1 MVTKFRFLSFFII
14 SLFFLNG
21 TFTNLKASE
30 ICNNLI
36 NESYFFSDRYVEKYD
51 HGIGLEDYDDPD
63 SDKIFILSIEN
74 FSPAKE
80 IGLEKFL
87 EIHSIDNVKIN
98 DDIKENFDD
107 TIDYIYEL
115 MDKDNFSIKVINENS
130 EIINYDIT
138 KFTYKS
144 EPEVIS
150 NYYIDKIQIIN
161 LNREAKAR
169 FRIWT
174 DWQNP
179 KFLNYIKKSF
189 NNNNDFFCY
198 YTNQDNIEK
207 ILQKFW
213 YPISRVDQTGST
225 YSLVDVLGVGIDTSL
240 EDPFSITYDI
250 ESSVPTDANL
260 KQFPFDTMSFYFD
273 FSYFSG
279 GDLYLADQWLE
290 QLEDGVDRTNQY
302 LYEWQIVDA
311 DLTYDED
318 TYEYGGELV
327 YPLHYLEFELERNTL
342 YYFMKII
349 FPVIFIVL
357 ISFSVFWIKNQEIE
371 AKLNVSIVSL
381 LALIAYNFVYNS
393 ELPKLNFITII
404 DAFVFISY
412 LYSGAATIVSIYSY
426 YDYRRDGQKGEFN
439 SLDIRLRYIAPISYF
454 FIILTSSLF
463 IYNN

>member
-1 MVTKFRFLSFFII
+1 METKFRYLLIFIVSLCFF
-14 SLFFLNG
+14 NG

-30 ICNNLI
+30 ICNKLI
-36 NESYFFSDRYVEKYD
+36 NVNYFFSDRYIDKYD
-51 HGIGLEDYDDPD
+51 HGIGLEDYDDPN

-87 EIHSIDNVKIN
+87 EIHSIDNIKIHDN
-98 DDIKENFDD
+98 LKDNFED
-107 TIDYIYEL
+107 TIDYIYDL
-115 MDKDNFSIKVINENS
+115 MDKNSFSIKVVDENS

-174 DWQNP
+174 DWKNP
-179 KFLNYIKKSF
+179 NFLNYIKKSF
-189 NNNNDFFCY
+189 NNNQDFSCY
-198 YTNQDNIEK
+198 YTNKDNIEK
-207 ILQKFW
+207 LLQKFW
-213 YPISRVDQTGST
+213 YPITRVDQTGST
-225 YSLVDVLGVGIDTSL
+225 FSLVDILGVGIDTSL

-260 KQFPFDTMSFYFD
+260 KKFPFDNMSFFFD

-279 GDLYLADQWLE
+279 GDLFLADDWLE
-290 QLEDGVDRTNQY
+290 QLDDGVYRTNRY

-311 DLTYDED
+311 ELTYDQD
-318 TYEYGGELV
+318 TYDIGGDLV
-327 YPLHYLEFELERNTL
+327 YPLHYLEFVLERNTL

-404 DAFVFISY
+404 DSLVFISY

-439 SLDIRLRYIAPISYF
+439 SLDINLRYIAPISYF
-454 FIILTSSLF
+454 LIILTTSF
-463 IYNN
+463 IIYNN

>member
-1 MVTKFRFLSFFII
+1 MVTKFRYLLIFII
-14 SLFFLNG
+14 SLFFFNG
-21 TFTNLKASE
+21 TFTILKASE
-30 ICNNLI
+30 ICNKLI
-36 NESYFFSDRYVEKYD
+36 NVNYFFSDRYIDKYD
-51 HGIGLEDYDDPD
+51 HGIGLEDYDDPN

-87 EIHSIDNVKIN
+87 EIHSIDNIKIHDN
-98 DDIKENFDD
+98 LKDNFED
-107 TIDYIYEL
+107 TIDYIYDL
-115 MDKDNFSIKVINENS
+115 MDKNSFSIKVVDENS
-130 EIINYDIT
+130 EIINYNIT

-174 DWQNP
+174 DWKNP
-179 KFLNYIKKSF
+179 NFLNYIKKSF
-189 NNNNDFFCY
+189 NNNQDFSCY
-198 YTNQDNIEK
+198 YTNKDNIEK
-207 ILQKFW
+207 LLQKFW
-213 YPISRVDQTGST
+213 YPITRVDQTGST
-225 YSLVDVLGVGIDTSL
+225 FSLVDILGVGIDTSL

-260 KQFPFDTMSFYFD
+260 KKFPFDNMSFYFD

-279 GDLYLADQWLE
+279 GDLFLADDWLE
-290 QLEDGVDRTNQY
+290 QLDDGVYRTNRY

-311 DLTYDED
+311 ELTYDQD
-318 TYEYGGELV
+318 TYDIGGDLV
-327 YPLHYLEFELERNTL
+327 YPLHYLEFVLERNTL

-404 DAFVFISY
+404 DSLVFISY

-439 SLDIRLRYIAPISYF
+439 SLDINLRYIAPISYF
-454 FIILTSSLF
+454 LIILTTSF
-463 IYNN
+463 IIYNN

>member
-1 MVTKFRFLSFFII
+1 MVTKFRYLLIFIV
-14 SLFFLNG
+14 SLFFFNG
-21 TFTNLKASE
+21 TFTNLKANE
-30 ICNNLI
+30 ICNKLI
-36 NESYFFSDRYVEKYD
+36 NVNYFFSDRYIDKYD
-51 HGIGLEDYDDPD
+51 HGIGLEDYDDPN

-87 EIHSIDNVKIN
+87 EIHSIDNIKIHDN
-98 DDIKENFDD
+98 LKDNFED
-107 TIDYIYEL
+107 TIDYIYDL
-115 MDKDNFSIKVINENS
+115 MDKNSFSIKVVDENS
-130 EIINYDIT
+130 EIINYDIS
-138 KFTYKS
+138 KFKYKS

-174 DWQNP
+174 DWKNP
-179 KFLNYIKKSF
+179 NFLNYIKKSF
-189 NNNNDFFCY
+189 NNNQDFSCY
-198 YTNQDNIEK
+198 YTNKDNIEK
-207 ILQKFW
+207 LLQKFW
-213 YPISRVDQTGST
+213 YPITRVDQTGST
-225 YSLVDVLGVGIDTSL
+225 FSLVDILGVGIDTSL

-260 KQFPFDTMSFYFD
+260 KKFPFDNMSFYFD

-279 GDLYLADQWLE
+279 GDLFLADDWLE
-290 QLEDGVDRTNQY
+290 QLDDGVYRTNRY

-311 DLTYDED
+311 ELTYDQD
-318 TYEYGGELV
+318 TYDIGGDLV
-327 YPLHYLEFELERNTL
+327 YPLHYLEFVLERNTL

-404 DAFVFISY
+404 DSLVFISY

-439 SLDIRLRYIAPISYF
+439 SLDINLRYIAPISYF
-454 FIILTSSLF
+454 LIILTTSF
-463 IYNN
+463 IIYNN